1 MEAVRHRKQA
11 EYTDVGDRTRTEN
24 WIRKQQT
31 DTSRS
36 MKEDSNRPTVST
48 RYVYYS
54 QVEALVYF
62 LVGRVVASLIRI

>member
-1 MEAVRHRKQA
+1 
-11 EYTDVGDRTRTEN
+11 
-24 WIRKQQT
+24 
-31 DTSRS
+31 